1 MNKSSLL
8 GVLAFFLCIIS
19 VNAAP
24 GFNIVE
30 DFVNITQQADSTAS
44 GSFAVNNTGT
54 TNLNINFTGY
64 TLTKGTDQLSVISLS
79 NISNMGNGTT
89 QSKTFSVT
97 IPKQQAPGLYTGTLT
112 ATSNASIIDTIAVRL
127 NVTEKYDVSF
137 APSQIELGSV
147 SLNTTHTRTFN
158 VTNTGNADLINVSF
172 DFTASGFNLQSNKTN
187 FVLPFNKTESI
198 GFNIT
203 IPASTSTGSV
213 TLGKVKMVSKE
224 LAAELV
230 ALLANVG
237 GGLTIEDIDVF
248 LITRNFESGNDL
260 DAIDGRKLNF
270 GEENAG
276 PGSELRFNINIQNI
290 FTDNEDIDINDVS
303 VRVTIEEIDEGEDI
317 EEESHEFDLES
328 EADEEVNIVLKIP
341 LAVDAGL
348 YNILIEA
355 KGEDDNG
362 NSHTDDMRL
371 KVDIDKEPRAIIVEQ
386 ASLFPE
392 KIKCSGT
399 STLTATIRNIGLRI
413 EDKAIIEIVN
423 KDIGINYAKRNIN
436 LEEDPF
442 DVDNKF
448 TQSLIVNIDK
458 NMKPGIY
465 PINVRSYLQEDILW
479 ETKIANLE
487 IEACSAVEEPQEEQP
502 EEEPQETNETET
514 TQVTEEPQEEAEIT
528 ESEEVP
534 VLGPT
539 TTTEVPLTK
548 KPLFWAAVVLLNIAV
563 IASVAFLVVKSAGKR

>member
-203 IPASTSTGSV
+203 IPASTSTGNV
-213 TLGKVKMVSKE
+213 TLGKIKMVSKE
-224 LAAELV
+224 L
-230 ALLANVG
+230 
-237 GGLTIEDIDVF
+237 T
-248 LITRNFESGNDL
+248 
-260 DAIDGRKLNF
+260 
-270 GEENAG
+270 
-276 PGSELRFNINIQNI
+276 
-290 FTDNEDIDINDVS
+290 
-303 VRVTIEEIDEGEDI
+303 
-317 EEESHEFDLES
+317 
-328 EADEEVNIVLKIP
+328 
-341 LAVDAGL
+341 
-348 YNILIEA
+348 
-355 KGEDDNG
+355 
-362 NSHTDDMRL
+362 
-371 KVDIDKEPRAIIVEQ
+371 
-386 ASLFPE
+386 
-392 KIKCSGT
+392 
-399 STLTATIRNIGLRI
+399 
-413 EDKAIIEIVN
+413 
-423 KDIGINYAKRNIN
+423 
-436 LEEDPF
+436 
-442 DVDNKF
+442 
-448 TQSLIVNIDK
+448 
-458 NMKPGIY
+458 
-465 PINVRSYLQEDILW
+465 
-479 ETKIANLE
+479 
-487 IEACSAVEEPQEEQP
+487 
-502 EEEPQETNETET
+502 
-514 TQVTEEPQEEAEIT
+514 
-528 ESEEVP
+528 
-534 VLGPT
+534 
-539 TTTEVPLTK
+539 
-548 KPLFWAAVVLLNIAV
+548 
-563 IASVAFLVVKSAGKR
+563 